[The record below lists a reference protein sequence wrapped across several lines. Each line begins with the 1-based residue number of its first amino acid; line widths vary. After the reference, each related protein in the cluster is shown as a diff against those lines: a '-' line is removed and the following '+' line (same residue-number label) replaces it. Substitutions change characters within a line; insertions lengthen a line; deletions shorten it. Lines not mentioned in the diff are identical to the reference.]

1 MINAREHAVQLHK
14 FETAMLSQVTMVI
27 VIELFFTRKVRIKG
41 TREAARRCYVNVMSP
56 IH

>member
-27 VIELFFTRKVRIKG
+27 VIELLFTRKVRIKG
-41 TREAARRCYVNVMSP
+41 TRVAARRCYVNVMSP